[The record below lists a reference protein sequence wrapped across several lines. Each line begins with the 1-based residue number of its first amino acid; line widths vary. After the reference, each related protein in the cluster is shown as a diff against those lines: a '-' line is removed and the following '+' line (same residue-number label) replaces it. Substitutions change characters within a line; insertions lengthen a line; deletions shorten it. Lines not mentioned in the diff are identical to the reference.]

1 MARDVFSD
9 VLLGLAVVI
18 VAGAAL
24 GVLLMRDA
32 YQKLHFVTP
41 AALVAPVLVALAVLV
56 QMGMTENTGE
66 TCLALFFLVIAG
78 PYLSH
83 ATMRAIRVREK
94 GDWRPGRNERRRG
107 GERAMSVLAAAHT
120 PYTVPVAMMDA
131 LQITILV
138 LVAAGATAVVLIRE
152 PVRQVVALSVYGVLL
167 AVLFLAFQAPDV
179 TLSELTVGAVVLPVI
194 LLLTLAK
201 VRKREE

>member
-9 VLLGLAVVI
+9 VLLGLAVVT

-41 AALVAPVLVALAVLV
+41 AALVAPVLVTLAVLV
-56 QMGMTENTGE
+56 QMGLTENTGE
-66 TCLALFFLVIAG
+66 TCLALLFLVIAG

-94 GDWRPGRNERRRG
+94 GDWRRG
-107 GERAMSVLAAAHT
+107 KNGKTPAA
-120 PYTVPVAMMDA
+120 
-131 LQITILV
+131 
-138 LVAAGATAVVLIRE
+138 E
-152 PVRQVVALSVYGVLL
+152 
-167 AVLFLAFQAPDV
+167 
-179 TLSELTVGAVVLPVI
+179 
-194 LLLTLAK
+194 
-201 VRKREE
+201 REE